1 MAFPWLTALKLIP
14 WGDVVESAPA
24 VLNAAKKLMEKRTGS
39 PRGPAPSPDNP
50 LASLQQ
56 EVSSLRDEQ
65 RRAAE
70 LISSLAAQNE
80 RLVEAVAI
88 LRVRTRVLMYASL
101 VLTVALIALA
111 IYILAR

>member
-24 VLNAAKKLMEKRTGS
+24 VLNAAKKLLEKRAGA
-39 PRGPAPSPDNP
+39 PRAPAPSPDDP
-50 LASLQQ
+50 FASLQQ
-56 EVSSLRDEQ
+56 ELSGLKDEQ

-80 RLVEAVAI
+80 RLVEAVEI
-88 LRVRTRVLMYASL
+88 LRVRTRLLMYASL
-101 VLTVALIALA
+101 AVSAALIALTMYA
-111 IYILAR
+111 LTR

>member
-24 VLNAAKKLMEKRTGS
+24 VLNAAKKLLEKRAGA
-39 PRGPAPSPDNP
+39 PRAPAPSSDDPF
-50 LASLQQ
+50 ASLQQ
-56 EVSSLRDEQ
+56 ELSGLKDEQ

-80 RLVEAVAI
+80 RLVEAVEI
-88 LRVRTRVLMYASL
+88 LRVRTRLLMYASL
-101 VLTVALIALA
+101 AVTAALIALA
-111 IYILAR
+111 MYALTR

>member
-24 VLNAAKKLMEKRTGS
+24 VLNAAKKLLERRAGA
-39 PRGPAPSPDNP
+39 PRAPAPSDDP

-56 EVSSLRDEQ
+56 ELSGLRDEQ

-80 RLVEAVAI
+80 RLVEAVEI
-88 LRVRTRVLMYASL
+88 LRIRTRVLMYASL
-101 VLTVALIALA
+101 ALTAALIALA
-111 IYILAR
+111 VHVLAR